1 MCTPR
6 FRLALLFILAGS
18 IASPAVAVN
27 LVVNPSFA
35 GDTTGWELG
44 RAVAFAPVDATGVAG
59 SGSAVSSLFNFDILP
74 TTELAIS
81 QCITTGPGNYT
92 FGGKVLLPLDSPVF
106 QLAGVFGIIHASYFS
121 GADCS
126 TGFLGGASVGTGVRG
141 SFQTLSAPITAPAGT
156 THIQITG
163 INSVN
168 RPGRH
173 YVIFDDLVLD
183 KGEPDIPALGPS
195 DIPALGPFGYLALI
209 VALAAMGIFVLR
221 R

>member
-35 GDTTGWELG
+35 GNTTGWEG
-44 RAVAFAPVDATGVAG
+44 PARYDNVDATGVAG
-59 SGSAVSSLFNFDILP
+59 SGSAASFLFDTEP
-74 TTELAIS
+74 RAELAIS
-81 QCITTGPGNYT
+81 QCITTGPGSYT
-92 FGGKVLLPLDSPVF
+92 FGGKVLLPVIPVF
-106 QLAGVFGIIHASYFS
+106 QPDGVVGSISVSYFS

-126 TGFLGGASVGTGVRG
+126 TGFLGVASLATWVRG

-156 THIQITG
+156 THIRITG
-163 INSVN
+163 VN
-168 RPGRH
+168 GTIRPGRH
-173 YVIFDDLVLD
+173 YVIFDDFVLD
-183 KGEPDIPALGPS
+183 NGAS
-195 DIPALGPFGYLALI
+195 NIPALGPFGYLALI

>member
-18 IASPAVAVN
+18 IASPAVSVN

-35 GDTTGWELG
+35 GNTTGWEEG
-44 RAVAFAPVDATGVAG
+44 GANFDPHVDATGVAG
-59 SGSAVSSLFNFDILP
+59 SGSALSFLFDTEP
-74 TTELAIS
+74 TTVLAIS

-92 FGGKVLLPLDSPVF
+92 FGGKVLLPVVPIF
-106 QLAGVFGIIHASYFS
+106 QPDGVVGVIRVSYFS

-126 TGFLGGASVGTGVRG
+126 TGFLGIATLATGVRG

-156 THIQITG
+156 THIRITG
-163 INSVN
+163 ENSTV

-173 YVIFDDLVLD
+173 FVNFDDFVLD
-183 KGEPDIPALGPS
+183 NGAS
-195 DIPALGPFGYLALI
+195 NIPALGPFGYLALI